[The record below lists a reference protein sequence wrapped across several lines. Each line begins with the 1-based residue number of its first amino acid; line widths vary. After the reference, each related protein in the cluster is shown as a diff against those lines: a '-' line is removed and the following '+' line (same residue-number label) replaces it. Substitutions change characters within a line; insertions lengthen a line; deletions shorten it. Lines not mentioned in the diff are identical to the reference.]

1 MKHLILVLLMLNLE
15 LIAQDPAFTNTQQS
29 LFHLSPS
36 FAGSNGGLRYQ
47 GIYRNQWFDL
57 NSPYRT
63 FYNSMDAYVRPMHGG
78 IGLAHM
84 HDDQANGMLITD
96 RIDLNYAQHLSFLD
110 QKLKIIPSIQF
121 SYFQK
126 TLDQSKL
133 IFGNQI
139 DPRRGYVWGPTPY
152 QRYLTKRNIDF
163 SAGLVM
169 NYNHF
174 YFGGTV
180 FHITEPEEGLTG
192 PSKLP
197 VRLSLFASYNLFIGD
212 NVLLNAMY
220 RFEKQ
225 QDFYNHSFSIHA
237 LFFKHLMVE
246 TGFASHAAHASL
258 GFRHHF
264 FTVTGSYIAT
274 VNSLNSNVGS
284 YELAASFNL
293 RNKEDRKLVKDFE
306 RW

>member
-1 MKHLILVLLMLNLE
+1 MKYIAAIFFAWSLRLS
-15 LIAQDPAFTNTQQS
+15 AQDPAFTNTQQS
-29 LFHLSPS
+29 LLHLSPS

-47 GIYRNQWFDL
+47 GTYRNQWVDL

-63 FYNSMDAYVRPMHGG
+63 LYNSVDAYIRPIRGG
-78 IGLAHM
+78 IALAHM
-84 HDDQANGMLITD
+84 HDDQANKTLVTD
-96 RIDLNYAQHLSFLD
+96 RFDLSYARHLSFFE

-121 SYFQK
+121 SYFQR
-126 TLDQSKL
+126 TVDQWKL
-133 IFGNQI
+133 TYGSQI
-139 DPRRGYVWGPTPY
+139 DPRRGFVWGPVYMTQY
-152 QRYLTKRNIDF
+152 VTKSNIDF
-163 SAGLVM
+163 STGLVV
-169 NYNHF
+169 NYKHV
-174 YFGGTV
+174 YIGTTV
-180 FHITEPEEGLTG
+180 FHINQPDEGTLG

-212 NVLLNAMY
+212 NVLLNAIY

-225 QDFYNHSFSIHA
+225 QNFYNHSFSINA
-237 LFFKHLMVE
+237 LFFKHLVLE
-246 TGFASHAAHASL
+246 TGLASHAVHGSL

-274 VNSLNSNVGS
+274 VHNFNSNVGS

-293 RNKEDRKLVKDFE
+293 RNKEDRKLVTDFE